1 MAKIIEDLKL
11 ISEINNLTKRQVN
24 FIFNKLLKSN
34 NYIENKNESDI
45 KKRKEI
51 IINLIKEK
59 HLDEESK
66 INELKQINLLC
77 NNYLLPDSEFK
88 WLSKDN
94 PRLFKT
100 VVCYLIKFNN
110 APQVYSFDYES
121 CLSAITNYFDSVE
134 QESDN
139 PRPLGLQQ
147 EELKKIKYDWGI
159 ISSRINNI
167 KWLHEK
173 NEEQCEWA
181 WDYLLKNN
189 GALNFLNSNSSMS
202 RYCAIQISIDLCFP
216 SEDSRTLL
224 LIRMNKAWNQKKQRD
239 NINGKKAYNF
249 VLNIDTKEKLDK
261 LAQYKG
267 MKKNETIEWL
277 INSECNRTS

>member
-1 MAKIIEDLKL
+1 MAKIIEEANL
-11 ISEINNLTKRQVN
+11 ISEIRHLTKRQVN
-24 FIFNKLLKSN
+24 LIFNKLLKSN
-34 NYIENKNESDI
+34 NHIENKNESDI

-59 HLDEESK
+59 HLDEQSQ
-66 INELKQINLLC
+66 IDELKQINLLC

-110 APQVYSFDYES
+110 APQVYTFDYES

-147 EELKKIKYDWGI
+147 EELNKIKYDWGI
-159 ISSRINNI
+159 ISSRTNNI

-189 GALNFLNSNSSMS
+189 GALNFLNSISSMS

-216 SEDSRTLL
+216 SEDSRALL

-239 NINGKKAYNF
+239 NLNGKKAYNF

-261 LAQYKG
+261 LAKYKG